1 MLKYKVGENMK
12 IVFMGTPEFAIPSLL
27 GLIEKNYNILAIVTQ
42 PDKPRDRGKK
52 VKYTP
57 VKEIALKHNISVL
70 QPLNLRDESLISHL
84 RLLKPDIII
93 VIAYGKILPKE
104 ILKIPKSGCVNV
116 HASLLPAYRG
126 AAPINWAIINGEKKT
141 GVTTMY
147 MDTGLDTG
155 DIILKKEIE
164 ISDDMT
170 AGQLHDLLAN
180 LGKELLLKTL
190 EDIKQNKVNRIAQDH
205 SKESY
210 APMLTKDV
218 GIINWNHS
226 AKSIVNLVRGTNP
239 WPGSYTFLKGKKM
252 KIWKTSI
259 YEVQDGSG
267 KPGIILDYIKNLG
280 WIVKTGKG
288 LIAIEEIQMPS
299 GKKMSVDSYIRGHDV
314 NIGTVLGEG
323 GC

>member
-126 AAPINWAIINGEKKT
+126 AAPINWAIINGEKNRCNYYVY
-141 GVTTMY
+141 GY
-147 MDTGLDTG
+147 RFRHWRYNF
-155 DIILKKEIE
+155 KKEIE

-170 AGQLHDLLAN
+170 AGQHDLLAN

-205 SKESY
+205 HSKESY

-218 GIINWNHS
+218 RIINWNHS

-239 WPGSYTFLKGKKM
+239 WPGSYTF
-252 KIWKTSI
+252 
-259 YEVQDGSG
+259 
-267 KPGIILDYIKNLG
+267 
-280 WIVKTGKG
+280 
-288 LIAIEEIQMPS
+288 
-299 GKKMSVDSYIRGHDV
+299 
-314 NIGTVLGEG
+314 
-323 GC
+323 

>member
-104 ILKIPKSGCVNV
+104 ILKIPKSGCVNL
-116 HASLLPAYRG
+116 HASLLPQYRG

-141 GVTTMY
+141 GVTTFFIDEQI
-147 MDTGLDTG
+147 DTGS
-155 DIILKKEIE
+155 IIASKEIPIEHRETAGSLHDKLMALGGELVLETLEMIEQGTAKPKPQPNTENLKAAPKLTPENTRIDWTKPGKEIE
-164 ISDDMT
+164 SF
-170 AGQLHDLLAN
+170 
-180 LGKELLLKTL
+180 
-190 EDIKQNKVNRIAQDH
+190 VNGLSPYPVA
-205 SKESY
+205 
-210 APMLTKDV
+210 
-218 GIINWNHS
+218 W
-226 AKSIVNLVRGTNP
+226 
-239 WPGSYTFLKGKKM
+239 TFLHNGTETLKM
-252 KIWKTSI
+252 KI
-259 YEVQDGSG
+259 YQAHY
-267 KPGIILDYIKNLG
+267 L
-280 WIVKTGKG
+280 KG
-288 LIAIEEIQMPS
+288 
-299 GKKMSVDSYIRGHDV
+299 H
-314 NIGTVLGEG
+314 
-323 GC
+323 